1 MNNSEIQPENIWDKN
16 KIENISKFI
25 KEKSKK
31 QSFLRI
37 IKNNLLSLKYRIID
51 LFKIK

>member
-25 KEKSKK
+25 KEESKK

-37 IKNNLLSLKYRIID
+37 INNSFLSLKYKITD